1 MVALSNS
8 DATTDLGAGSVRFK
22 DLYLSGGLR
31 GDTLTFSTLAGT
43 ERARIDSSGNL
54 LVGTTTTAFNNS
66 NSVAISVAQ
75 GYVLQNHVLGTSSGT
90 KYTYFSYNAGEIGSI
105 TQNGTTGVS
114 YNTSSDQRLKENI
127 ADADDAGS
135 KVDAIQV
142 RKFDWKADGS
152 HQDYGM
158 IAQELQA
165 VAPEAV
171 TGDADSEDMMGVDYS
186 KLVPMLIKEIQ
197 SLRNR
202 VAQLEE

>member
-1 MVALSNS
+1 LEVPAVHL
-8 DATTDLGAGSVRFK
+8 LQ
-22 DLYLSGGLR
+22 YL
-31 GDTLTFSTLAGT
+31 DITK
-43 ERARIDSSGNL
+43 EL
-54 LVGTTTTAFNNS
+54 LVLLVNTVLLKFCTTP
-66 NSVAISVAQ
+66 
-75 GYVLQNHVLGTSSGT
+75 
-90 KYTYFSYNAGEIGSI
+90 
-105 TQNGTTGVS
+105 
-114 YNTSSDQRLKENI
+114 SDQRLKENI

-158 IAQELQA
+158 IAQELQT

-171 TGDADSEDMMGVDYS
+171 SGDADSEDMMGVDYS

-202 VAQLEE
+202 VAQLEA